1 MLRGAIAKGNPVCH
15 FPILPLYAIY
25 CSSVLMSGLTLSF
38 FEFYDAE
45 VFSDDAEVISDDAE
59 VICKGP
65 SCRSFS

>member
-1 MLRGAIAKGNPVCH
+1 
-15 FPILPLYAIY
+15 
-25 CSSVLMSGLTLSF
+25 MSGLTLSF